1 MDVEVVGGEWGTR
14 DCCSQNSYSVACK
27 DRFESDRRTTILL
40 HVVWTSVGF
49 RLWSLRPM
57 VWGLGHRASGLYLGW
72 MLLDMLPQRTFIRL
86 PVNL

>member
-27 DRFESDRRTTILL
+27 DRFESDRRTTICCLDIRRVSAL
-40 HVVWTSVGF
+40 GF
-49 RLWSLRPM
+49 TGNGLG
-57 VWGLGHRASGLYLGW
+57 GLGHRASGLYLGW
-72 MLLDMLPQRTFIRL
+72 MLLDMLPQRMFIRL